1 MIVSLHN
8 VSRRLG
14 NGSFECDSIDV
25 VTDESYR
32 ESLII
37 TQEKGQLDVNV
48 TNSAEQRIVPIPRQ
62 RLIELAEESFMET
75 MGGLIVTHTYMN
87 GLPKTFSEKLAQK
100 IKEEEQEILENEK
113 NDVFK
118 RERRN

>member
-8 VSRRLG
+8 VLRRLG

-48 TNSAEQRIVPIPRQ
+48 TNRAEERVVPISRQRI
-62 RLIELAEESFMET
+62 LELCEEAFMST
-75 MGGLIVTHTYMN
+75 IGGLIATHTYMN
-87 GLPKTFSEKLAQK
+87 NLPKNFSEKLAQK

-113 NDVFK
+113 NDIFK
-118 RERRN
+118 RERRD